1 MQADINTPAGR
12 SIIDRLASAIL
23 QVCKKSELTNYRTGL
38 GGESASSTPE
48 ELAIFL
54 ETEHTKWGRLFN
66 IQISNLNDVVIVK
79 V

>member
-1 MQADINTPAGR
+1 MQTDINTPAGR
-12 SIIDRLASAIL
+12 GIIDRLASAIS
-23 QVCKKSELTNYRTGL
+23 QVCKKSEVMSYRNGL
-38 GGESASSTPE
+38 EGESASCTPE
-48 ELAIFL
+48 EFAVFL